1 MRVQLQRLRELRRC
15 NKKTAGIPMLKKVRD
30 TGFFSVMCSADG
42 ATTNAE
48 RGGSESR
55 IYS

>member
-1 MRVQLQRLRELRRC
+1 
-15 NKKTAGIPMLKKVRD
+15 MLKKVRD

-42 ATTNAE
+42 AATNAE